1 MSVERKSLADFV
13 STVIHNRARFYREL
27 DRLRGYGDAAVVV
40 EGPRGTPENRPMRDT
55 SKPANGRDQNK
66 GCYTSPAVRPAILF
80 FCYGPIRPILAAPG
94 RRIRLRRDATGAP
107 LQVPAYHAGRRR
119 RPGLSIGWP
128 ESAKSR
134 EREGSALA
142 FKKLLS
148 LLGSGGFQLT
158 EAVLVR
164 QLRGPHLST
173 WPWCSRRS
181 SMELTAATSAS
192 SLPQSST
199 GRLEVSR
206 VLARS

>member
-1 MSVERKSLADFV
+1 
-13 STVIHNRARFYREL
+13 
-27 DRLRGYGDAAVVV
+27 
-40 EGPRGTPENRPMRDT
+40 MRDT

>member
-1 MSVERKSLADFV
+1 MGTPPV
-13 STVIHNRARFYREL
+13 
-27 DRLRGYGDAAVVV
+27 
-40 EGPRGTPENRPMRDT
+40 PRGTPENRPMRDT